1 MKKITNIIT
10 IALFFTVILSVF
22 LINIILPDLEISK
35 WERRKLTQFPEVTVE
50 TVMNGK
56 FFSEFQKYSD
66 DQFLLRDNFRVVNSF
81 VRRNVLLLRDVNGL
95 YIEKGYIFSMDEEL
109 NEKSVN
115 NFVKKTNEIIETY
128 LGDAKNIYLSVV
140 PDKTHFSEEARPKA
154 DALKI
159 AELYS
164 KGVEK
169 AEYID
174 IFPGLS
180 LESYYKTD
188 SHWSQDK
195 LKPVMEIFKNEMGM
209 VSLPDFE
216 NVKTAGEFYGVYY
229 GQLASDIPMEEMKY
243 VFVEGKVTE
252 NLEPK
257 GSDKIYDSEK
267 FNNVDPYDLFM
278 QGATP
283 IIKAVNENSA
293 TEDELIIFRD
303 SFGSSISPLF
313 LSNYRSVTL
322 IDLRYLNSSLMK
334 EYVEFENKD
343 VLFLYSS
350 SILNSNIILK

>member
-10 IALFFTVILSVF
+10 IALFFTVILAVF

-35 WERRKLTQFPEVTVE
+35 WERRKLTQFPIVSAE
-50 TVMNGK
+50 TVMSGK

-66 DQFLLRDNFRVVNSF
+66 DQFLLRDSFRVVNSF
-81 VRRNVLLLRDVNGL
+81 IRRNILLQKDVNGL
-95 YIEKGYIFSMDEEL
+95 YIENGHIFSMDEEL

-128 LGDAKNIYLSVV
+128 LGGAKNIYLSVV
-140 PDKTHFSEEARPKA
+140 PDKTHFSEEIRPKA
-154 DALKI
+154 DALQI

-164 KGVEK
+164 KGVKK
-169 AEYID
+169 ATYID

-209 VSLPDFE
+209 VSIPDFE

-229 GQLASDIPMEEMKY
+229 GQLAADVPMEEMKY
-243 VFVEGKVTE
+243 VLVEGKATE

-257 GSDKIYDSEK
+257 GSERIYDIEK
-267 FNNVDPYDLFM
+267 FYGTDPYDFFM

-303 SFGSSISPLF
+303 SYGSSISPLF

-350 SILNSNIILK
+350 TVLNSNIILK

>member
-1 MKKITNIIT
+1 MKKIINIIT
-10 IALFFTVILSVF
+10 VALFFIVILSVF
-22 LINIILPDLEISK
+22 LVNVILPDGEISK
-35 WERRKLTQFPEVTVE
+35 WERRKLTQFPELTAE
-50 TVMNGK
+50 TVFNGK
-56 FFSEFQKYSD
+56 FFSEFQSYSD
-66 DQFLLRDNFRVVNSF
+66 DQFVFRDNFRVINSF
-81 VRRNVLLLRDVNGL
+81 IRRNILLQRDVNGL
-95 YIEKGYIFSMDEEL
+95 YVENGYIFSMDEET

-115 NFVKKTNEIIETY
+115 NFVKKTNEIIET
-128 LGDAKNIYLSVV
+128 LLNENNNIYLSVV
-140 PDKTHFSEEARPKA
+140 PDKLHFSKEARPKA

-164 KGVEK
+164 NGVNK

-195 LKPVMEIFKNEMGM
+195 LLPVMEIFKDKMGM

-216 NVKTAGEFYGVYY
+216 NKKTAGEFYGVYY
-229 GQLASDIPMEEMKY
+229 GQLAADIPMEKMY
-243 VFVEGKVTE
+243 YIDVEGIVTE

-257 GSDKIYDSEK
+257 GSDKIYDLER
-267 FNNVDPYDLFM
+267 FNNLDPYDLFM

-293 TEDELIIFRD
+293 TDKELIIFRD
-303 SFGSSISPLF
+303 SYGSSISPLF

-322 IDLRYLNSSLMK
+322 VDLRYLSSSLLK

-350 SILNSNIILK
+350 TVLNSNIILK